1 MEYQKSTMTP
11 VFLPGTSGN
20 TELSNPKMGDVVQ
33 GAGEGGKIRSFV
45 LDVLAIFYFKNN
57 FNIIFQQKN
66 AHFKHF

>member
-1 MEYQKSTMTP
+1 
-11 VFLPGTSGN
+11 
-20 TELSNPKMGDVVQ
+20 MGDVVQ